1 MDLDDDS
8 GGGGCGG
15 SAKLSSQLRT
25 LIDADGRLMD
35 EAVACRTGQPTP
47 SHCAANLYANCFHV

>member
-8 GGGGCGG
+8 AGAGCGG

-25 LIDADGRLMD
+25 LIDADGRLID
-35 EAVACRTGQPTP
+35 EAVACR
-47 SHCAANLYANCFHV
+47 AAYAVPLRR

>member
-8 GGGGCGG
+8 SDGGCGG

-25 LIDADGRLMD
+25 LIDADGRLID
-35 EAVACRTGQPTP
+35 ESAACRVRVR
-47 SHCAANLYANCFHV
+47 L